1 METFFYNLHKAGA
14 ALGAIITLVLLIK
27 LMRGIAQKQSY
38 DTLAQ
43 RMMLAFSGL
52 ITAEWLIGIAILI
65 ARGDFMNVPLWSHA
79 GTMTVAAGISYLPNF
94 WRQSEDLVRYRRS
107 LLVVMAVMVLVA
119 IGIVLIRG
127 KLLGTMAV
135 LVLVVIGIAF
145 LEPIPK
151 PQWEGRHI
159 ICCLVR

>member
-65 ARGDFMNVPLWSHA
+65 ARGDFMNVPLCSTLSKSGGIRKRVSQAFEQRLGNYHN
-79 GTMTVAAGISYLPNF
+79 VAFGA
-94 WRQSEDLVRYRRS
+94 
-107 LLVVMAVMVLVA
+107 
-119 IGIVLIRG
+119 
-127 KLLGTMAV
+127 
-135 LVLVVIGIAF
+135 
-145 LEPIPK
+145 
-151 PQWEGRHI
+151 
-159 ICCLVR
+159 